1 MRLLESYVVHDKD
14 KFEATKM
21 DPDVKSKNLGC
32 LAGWS
37 EEFVTKVSS
46 SYSPEATKEFHA
58 VHHPKKLSQTRN
70 ARS

>member
-1 MRLLESYVVHDKD
+1 MVHDKD

-37 EEFVTKVSS
+37 EEFATRVSS

-58 VHHPKKLSQTRN
+58 VHHRRLKKLSQTRN